1 MVGGGGGEGGGEGGT
16 GAKAEVVGVVLRW
29 LLVVVT
35 VAGGAGEGWL
45 ADGVGGEG
53 RSVSGRAWRR

>member
-29 LLVVVT
+29 LLVVAM

-45 ADGVGGEG
+45 VAGVSGEG
-53 RSVSGRAWRR
+53 RSVSGK